1 MLFVHNLRA
10 SINRCTARILSI
22 KVFKRVPIMI
32 AETLETAATAEPAFS
47 VSNYEVRDEDLPEFK
62 DMKFEEINQLHL
74 DHPGANDEAY
84 RTRRDHIASLSKK
97 FRETGVITDVDY
109 NEEEQN
115 VWRIVAGRLEEIQS
129 RRASAFYL
137 QAKRDLGISND
148 RIPQLS
154 EMNRRLK
161 ELSNFRLAPIEGLV
175 ETRAFLSWLSWR
187 TMLSTQYIRH
197 ASRPE
202 YTPEP
207 DIVHEAIGH
216 IPMFTNRNF
225 TDFSQFIG
233 HGARIATDKQ
243 LEELGRLYWFT
254 VEFGLIE
261 EKGEL
266 KAYGAGLLSSFGE
279 LEHAFG
285 DEVERRPFDLEQV
298 INTDY
303 NYSDMQT
310 ILYVIPSYAEL
321 KDATRRYIESF

>member
-1 MLFVHNLRA
+1 
-10 SINRCTARILSI
+10 
-22 KVFKRVPIMI
+22 MI
-32 AETLETAATAEPAFS
+32 TETISTAEPAFS
-47 VSNYEVRDEDLPEFK
+47 ISNYEIKDEDLPEFR
-62 DMKFEEINQLHL
+62 DMKFENINQLHL
-74 DHPGANDEAY
+74 DHPGASDPAY
-84 RTRRDHIASLSKK
+84 LERRNYIASLSKK
-97 FRETGVITDVDY
+97 FRETGEITDVDY
-109 NEEEQN
+109 TEEEQG
-115 VWRIVAGRLEEIQS
+115 VWRFVAGQLEEIQG
-129 RRASAFYL
+129 RRASQFYL
-137 QAKRDLGISND
+137 QARKDLGYSQS

-154 EMNRRLK
+154 EMSRRLK

-225 TDFSQFIG
+225 ADFSQFIG
-233 HGARIATDKQ
+233 HGARIASDRQ

-261 EKGEL
+261 EKGKL

-285 DEVERRPFDLEQV
+285 DEVERRPFNLEQV
-298 INTDY
+298 INTGYD
-303 NYSDMQT
+303 YSDMQPV
-310 ILYVIPSYAEL
+310 LYVIPSYAEL
-321 KDATRRYIESF
+321 KEVTRRYIESF